1 MFPEYEYNK
10 YYNKYINDK
19 KVVNLAKKIYDFA
32 KDSRECNQDEMIA
45 AFIIA
50 LNMLKNE

>member
-19 KVVNLAKKIYDFA
+19 KVVNLAKNIRFCKRF
-32 KDSRECNQDEMIA
+32 
-45 AFIIA
+45 
-50 LNMLKNE
+50 

>member
-19 KVVNLAKKIYDFA
+19 KVVNLAKKYTILQ
-32 KDSRECNQDEMIA
+32 KILENVTKMR
-45 AFIIA
+45 
-50 LNMLKNE
+50 